1 MLQWRWKLKM
11 SRNSDYQFIET
22 DTNTLV
28 SQLISSYEQMTG
40 ATVRPASPERLFIQ
54 WIANVIIQERVLN
67 NYTGN
72 QNIPSRAKGSNL
84 DALGKEIYNDVAR
97 PLAQAAISTQRFYIS
112 EEQDSAILIPAG
124 TKVTDKDSTLIWETT
139 ADVYV
144 NIGELYADAMIQCQT
159 VGTIGNGYAP
169 GQIKTL
175 VDVFPYY
182 DYCENITESDDG
194 ADDATDE
201 DYFELLRASKD
212 SYSTAG
218 PEGAYIYYAKQV
230 STQIADVVAN
240 SPSEGQVNIYAL
252 MSDGNIAGTEIKNA
266 VYLACNDKYV
276 RPLTDYLVVDDP
288 EIVPYDIKFTYY
300 ISRNTALSA
309 AEIENAVTEAIN
321 KYIAWQCEKFG
332 RDINPDEL
340 RQYVKAA
347 GVKRIELLSPNF
359 TTLRDGKDNTVPQ
372 IAAINTITITSGGY
386 EDE

>member
-1 MLQWRWKLKM
+1 M
-11 SRNSDYQFIET
+11 SRNSDYQFIDT

-40 ATVRPASPERLFIQ
+40 VTVRPASPERLFIQ
-54 WIANVIIQERVLN
+54 WIASVIVQERALN

-72 QNIPSRAKGSNL
+72 QNIPSRAQGLNL
-84 DALGKEIYNDVAR
+84 DALGEQFYDEVR
-97 PLAQAAISTQRFYIS
+97 PAAQAAISTQRFYIS
-112 EEQDSAILIPAG
+112 EPQASAILIPLG
-124 TKVTDKDSTLIWETT
+124 TRVTDKDSTLIWETT
-139 ADVYV
+139 SDVYIS
-144 NIGELYADAMIQCQT
+144 IGETHVDVMIQCQT
-159 VGTIGNGYAP
+159 LGVIGNGYAP
-169 GQIKTL
+169 GQIETL

-182 DYCENITESDDG
+182 DRCENITESNGG
-194 ADDATDE
+194 ADAATDE
-201 DYFELLRASKD
+201 EYFELSRASMD

-218 PEGAYIYYAKQV
+218 PEGAYIYHVKKV

-240 SPSEGQVNIYAL
+240 SPVGGQVNVYVL
-252 MSDGNIAGTEIKNA
+252 MADGTIAGTEIKNA
-266 VYLACNDKYV
+266 VYSACNDKYV
-276 RPLTDYLVVDDP
+276 RPLTDYLVVDDA
-288 EIVPYDIKFTYY
+288 EIVSYDIEFTYY

-309 AEIENAVTEAIN
+309 VEIEEAVEAAVD

-347 GVKRIELLSPNF
+347 GVKRIELVSPVF

-372 IAAINTITITSGGY
+372 IAAINSITITNGGY

>member
-1 MLQWRWKLKM
+1 M

-40 ATVRPASPERLFIQ
+40 TTVRPASPERLFIQ
-54 WIANVIIQERVLN
+54 WIASVIIQERVLN

-175 VDVFPYY
+175 VDIFPYY
-182 DYCENITESDDG
+182 DHCENITESDDG
-194 ADDATDE
+194 ADAATDE

-240 SPSEGQVNIYAL
+240 SPNEGQVNIYAL

-266 VYLACNDKYV
+266 VYLACNDKHV

-372 IAAINTITITSGGY
+372 IATINTITITSGGY